1 MGFRNVVLFTV
12 LFEKWGCIG
21 IRQDVS
27 EFNNG
32 NQGIALSPLIS
43 VQRKLSAKTLS
54 MKELV
59 AKFMDGQTDGTPVP
73 SSNYAYAYA
82 A

>member
-1 MGFRNVVLFTV
+1 MAW
-12 LFEKWGCIG
+12 LFEKWGCTG

-54 MKELV
+54 MNELF
-59 AKFMDGQTDGTPVP
+59 AKFVAGQGWVKPAMATATV
-73 SSNYAYAYA
+73 NV
-82 A
+82 